1 MNNEFENN
9 MNETQ
14 FEDMRQQLNTLKKK
28 LDEQE
33 IVNDRLI
40 RRSMKKTVSSI
51 NRRYYLIIALG
62 IFMIVY
68 GFLDWHEHLH
78 AGLRRCHL
86 LQLS

>member
-33 IVNDRLI
+33 IVNDHLM
-40 RRSMKKTVSSI
+40 RRSMR
-51 NRRYYLIIALG
+51 N
-62 IFMIVY
+62 
-68 GFLDWHEHLH
+68 
-78 AGLRRCHL
+78 
-86 LQLS
+86 